1 MTISRDDLLRLLRED
16 PTLAEELRDVL
27 FGRELRLIAEIGE
40 QLRQVTQFL
49 ATSTREFDRRMEEM
63 RREFQEQIAQLRQ
76 EFRQALIETRQ
87 EFERRMEEM
96 RQEFRQALEA
106 MRQEFQQQMAELR
119 AEIREAVAKA
129 EEARRRAEEVHA
141 ECDRRISEV
150 WVQIEITQ
158 HKFAEVLERLDAR
171 ERQWAGLAQRYSRL
185 AGLVLELR
193 YRLHPYGFFG
203 EIVRRPQWVTGEE
216 LEDLVERAVEAGLLT
231 REERRELLDTDLIV
245 RGIRE
250 GKRTWLAVEVSGVL
264 DYDDLKRAVRRSQ
277 LLERITNEPA
287 IPVIAGELCSE
298 DLLREAK
305 FQGAWVLLDGR
316 TYSPEQTSE
325 N

>member
-1 MTISRDDLLRLLRED
+1 
-16 PTLAEELRDVL
+16 
-27 FGRELRLIAEIGE
+27 
-40 QLRQVTQFL
+40 
-49 ATSTREFDRRMEEM
+49 
-63 RREFQEQIAQLRQ
+63 
-76 EFRQALIETRQ
+76 
-87 EFERRMEEM
+87 

-119 AEIREAVAKA
+119 AEIREAAAKA

-141 ECDRRISEV
+141 ECDRRISEA

-216 LEDLVERAVEAGLLT
+216 LEDLVERAMEAGLLT

-305 FQGAWVLLDGR
+305 FQGVWVLLDGR
-316 TYSPEQTSE
+316 TYSPEGNSE
-325 N
+325 HEDDDAP

>member
-1 MTISRDDLLRLLRED
+1 LRQEFRQQI
-16 PTLAEELRDVL
+16 EELRQEFRQAL
-27 FGRELRLIAEIGE
+27 AES
-40 QLRQVTQFL
+40 RQ
-49 ATSTREFDRRMEEM
+49 EFDRRMEEM
-63 RREFQEQIAQLRQ
+63 RQ
-76 EFRQALIETRQ
+76 EFRQALVELRQ
-87 EFERRMEEM
+87 EFQQSLAELRQAFQRQIEEM

-119 AEIREAVAKA
+119 AEIREAAAKA

-141 ECDRRISEV
+141 ECDRRISEA

-171 ERQWAGLAQRYSRL
+171 ERQWAGLAQRYNRL

-250 GKRTWLAVEVSGVL
+250 GRRTWLAVEVSGVL
-264 DYDDLKRAVRRSQ
+264 DYDDLHRAIRRSR

-287 IPVIAGELCSE
+287 IPVIAGELCSD

-305 FQGAWVLLDGR
+305 FQGAWVLLDGH
-316 TYSPEQTSE
+316 TYSPEPAE
-325 N
+325 ED